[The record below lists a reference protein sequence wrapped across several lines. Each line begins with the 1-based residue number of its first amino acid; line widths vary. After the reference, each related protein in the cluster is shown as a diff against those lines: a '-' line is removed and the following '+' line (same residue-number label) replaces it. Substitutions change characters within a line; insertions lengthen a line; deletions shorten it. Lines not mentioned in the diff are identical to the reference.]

1 MENIKKLYSLFTKS
15 RKKNFIFLI
24 FLSLMGTIIEI
35 FSIGL
40 LIPLVSSF
48 SGDVSVINNLF
59 SKFNINDDVWRFLN
73 FENTILILLVVYFV
87 KFIFLIGFSF
97 FKNNFFFSFQLEL
110 IDKLFTSYIKR
121 SYLFHVS
128 SNSARII
135 KNFSEEIHQLSI
147 GYMGSIITIITETIL
162 ITVLLTFLLFLQ
174 TKTTIIVLSLT
185 VAISFLIFSVL
196 KKKIATLGR
205 EREDYNFVNLRN
217 IIQALGGIKEIKIFQ
232 KENEIINNFEKNSS
246 RLKSVNWLISFYN
259 EIPRIFFEFVSVCSF
274 LAILYLFV
282 NLGYSF
288 SVIISYFIIILA
300 IFIRIMPSANKLI
313 VSFVNLTINQ
323 RAVQV
328 VHNELNSERVSTE
341 SNIKVNNEKL
351 NFKSKIE
358 IQNLSFRYGTEE
370 KEVIKNINLQI
381 NKGEILGVIGETG
394 SGKTT
399 FVDLLIGLLEP
410 TEGSI
415 LSDGKDIK
423 LNRIEWFKK
432 IGYVPQNIY
441 LNDESIKKNIAFTS
455 EETLIDEKKVLD
467 AAKKSKLL
475 ELVQNKKD
483 KLNFRIGERG
493 NILSGGQKQRLG
505 IARALYNNSEILVL
519 DEFTSAL
526 DETTEKEIMKE
537 ISIFKGQKT
546 IILST
551 HKPSILKYCDRIY
564 DIKNNTISKN
574 D

>member
-1 MENIKKLYSLFTKS
+1 MENIKKLYSLFTNS

-73 FENTILILLVVYFV
+73 FENTILILLVVYVV

-174 TKTTIIVLSLT
+174 TKTTIIVLGLT

-259 EIPRIFFEFVSVCSF
+259 EIPRIFFEFISVCSF

-288 SVIISYFIIILA
+288 SVIISYFIIIFA

-313 VSFVNLTINQ
+313 VSLVNLTINQ
-323 RAVQV
+323 RAIQV
-328 VHNELNSERVSTE
+328 VHNELNSEQVSTE
-341 SNIKVNNEKL
+341 SNIKVNNQKL

-358 IQNLSFRYGTEE
+358 IRNLSFRYGTEE

-441 LNDESIKKNIAFTS
+441 LNDESIKKNIAFTLD
-455 EETLIDEKKVLD
+455 EALIDEQKVID

-526 DETTEKEIMKE
+526 DEVTEREIMKE
-537 ISIFKGQKT
+537 ISILKEKKT
-546 IILST
+546 IIIST
-551 HKPSILKYCDRIY
+551 HKPSILEYCDRIY
-564 DIKNNTISKN
+564 DVKNNTILKN
-574 D
+574 V